1 MFPAYIQGEFNMKII
16 CSYASQIDL
25 RHGYLEK
32 KLALFCDLLKNV
44 AFPSNWISMECY
56 PFTHTFIVKITL

>member
-16 CSYASQIDL
+16 CSYVSQIDL

-32 KLALFCDLLKNV
+32 N
-44 AFPSNWISMECY
+44 
-56 PFTHTFIVKITL
+56 

>member
-16 CSYASQIDL
+16 CSYIYQIDL

-32 KLALFCDLLKNV
+32 N
-44 AFPSNWISMECY
+44 
-56 PFTHTFIVKITL
+56 